1 MGLYHDCFPD
11 QNPLKRRT
19 MNTTLTNS
27 RNHGLLNKSD
37 FTKWALRLAMPIMIQ
52 NLISTLVSS
61 ADTVMLGYV
70 SQTAMSAS
78 ALANQFFFV
87 LDCIY
92 YGLITGTSVL
102 VSQYWGKKDTD
113 SIERIMGLAIRF
125 SVGISLVFTVLTT
138 FAATPIMR
146 IFSDNEETVAA
157 GASYL
162 RILGI
167 SFAFMGFS
175 RIYLSALR
183 SIEKVTLPTVTYVI
197 SLCVNVLMN
206 ATFIFGLFGAPKMG
220 VTGVAIGTVT
230 ARIVEAV
237 ICVIHSGI
245 SYRRI
250 AAKENSPA
258 AEYIAAVDTSALS
271 NDTICFRLKY
281 CFTREKVLTKDYLK
295 VSLPAT
301 GNDLIW
307 ALASSMF
314 AVIMGHMGDDMVA
327 ANAVASMVV
336 NIGAIACRGFA
347 NATTIIVGKTL
358 GENNLEATRVYSG
371 RMLRLTI
378 YVSLL
383 GCGVILLLRPFIV
396 NLYSGKLTET
406 ALTYLGYMMIMTTWR
421 LVGEGINTC
430 LICGCFR
437 GGGDSRFG
445 MITDTIF
452 MWLVALPLMAAAE
465 YIFHLPAMWVYFV
478 MTLDEFEK
486 MPVVFAHYKKYN
498 WMKNITR

>member
-1 MGLYHDCFPD
+1 MSTAF
-11 QNPLKRRT
+11 T
-19 MNTTLTNS
+19 S
-27 RNHGLLNKSD
+27 ARNNGLLNKSD

-78 ALANQFFFV
+78 SLANQFFFV

-125 SVGISLVFTVLTT
+125 SVGVSLAFTLLTT

-146 IFSDNEETVAA
+146 IFTDSEETVAA

-183 SIEKVTLPTVTYVI
+183 SIEKVTLPTVTYII

-206 ATFIFGLFGAPKMG
+206 ATFIFGLFGAPKLG
-220 VTGVAIGTVT
+220 VVGVAIGTVT

-237 ICVIHSGI
+237 ICIIHTAVSHSSRSG
-245 SYRRI
+245 S
-250 AAKENSPA
+250 
-258 AEYIAAVDTSALS
+258 
-271 NDTICFRLKY
+271 TIRFRLKY
-281 CFTREKVLTKDYLK
+281 CFTRDKLLTKDYLS

-358 GENNLEATRVYSG
+358 GEDNMEATKVYSG
-371 RMLRLTI
+371 RMLRITI

-383 GCGVILLLRPFIV
+383 GCGVILLLRPVII
-396 NLYSGKLTET
+396 NLYTGKLTET

-437 GGGDSRFG
+437 GGGDSKFG
-445 MITDTIF
+445 MVIDTIF

-465 YIFHLPAMWVYFV
+465 YIFHLPAMWVYLV

-486 MPVVFAHYKKYN
+486 MPVVVAHYRKFN
-498 WMKNITR
+498 WMKNITRQINKNGVQI